1 MNDSLIDSAGGD
13 TTTVDT
19 GIPDPTST
27 TPAPDFSF
35 YADGGISPAFDKML
49 GDNKS
54 ARSHFQKY
62 AGAENPFDSAMNGIK
77 DLNYI
82 AGQKERTRPADD
94 ASDEDK
100 KVWNDYLRN
109 QLGVPEKPEGY
120 GWERPESVP
129 EEMWDQEGMDKL
141 AGIAHQHNVSPQAAS
156 ALFEEY
162 NAQLA
167 AAPEQMAAQEAQE
180 LQVQRDLLNNKFGM
194 EADKMI
200 KQAAEAG
207 NLKGLS
213 ESEISRIAQTAEGV
227 ELLASMKNWLT
238 SDVTSNTQSSE
249 GIRDGGGS
257 NYQDK
262 AMEAGRLA
270 VEAHNRGDMASYKKY
285 AEQQSHYNQAHSNAS
300 R

>member
-1 MNDSLIDSAGGD
+1 
-13 TTTVDT
+13 
-19 GIPDPTST
+19 
-27 TPAPDFSF
+27 
-35 YADGGISPAFDKML
+35 ML

-62 AGAENPFDSAMNGIK
+62 AGAENPFESAMNGIK

-82 AGQKERTRPADD
+82 AGQKERTRPGED

-100 KVWNDYLRN
+100 KTWNDYLRN

-120 GWERPESVP
+120 GWERPENIA
-129 EEMWDQEGMDKL
+129 EDMWDQDGMNQFADILHK
-141 AGIAHQHNVSPQAAS
+141 GNVSPDTAKE
-156 ALFEEY
+156 LFDAY
-162 NAQLA
+162 NAQLS
-167 AAPEQMAAQEAQE
+167 AAPEQFEAQQAQE
-180 LQVQRDLLNNKFGM
+180 LQVQRDLLNDKFGM
-194 EADKMI
+194 EAEKMI

-213 ESEISRIAQTAEGV
+213 ENEIKRIGSTAEGV

-257 NYQDK
+257 NYQER
-262 AMEAGRLA
+262 AMAAGRLA
-270 VEAHNRGDMASYKKY
+270 SEAHARGDMASYNKFAK
-285 AEQQSHYNQAHSNAS
+285 QQSDLNEAHLNAS
-300 R
+300 K